1 MWSEDQISA
10 PSGEAAPP
18 LTQQPTASPAH
29 RAAPPAYEHAVSG
42 TVLHIIFISDPFLLL
57 NVQLVYFHEEEYPTA
72 NFQIIYIP

>member
-57 NVQLVYFHEEEYPTA
+57 NFHEEEYPAA
-72 NFQIIYIP
+72 NLQIIYIS